1 MIALID
7 DHKVITDS
15 ISSLILEKNYKGNY
29 CVFNSGEAFYSI
41 FKKTEFELAII
52 DIELKAF
59 NGIQIAKDI
68 KQHYS
73 NTKIV
78 FFTMSESAKVIH
90 DALALDVEGY
100 ILKNDSIL
108 NIEKG
113 IEAVLNGQHYYSDTV
128 LQLAK
133 QANLDKGVLSKR
145 EMEILELVSEAKTN
159 QEIADAL
166 FLSIETVKT
175 HRKNM
180 ARKLG
185 KMKPLQYWLKSKIG
199 EYGV

>member
-1 MIALID
+1 
-7 DHKVITDS
+7 
-15 ISSLILEKNYKGNY
+15 
-29 CVFNSGEAFYSI
+29 
-41 FKKTEFELAII
+41 
-52 DIELKAF
+52 
-59 NGIQIAKDI
+59 
-68 KQHYS
+68 
-73 NTKIV
+73 
-78 FFTMSESAKVIH
+78 MSESAKVIH

-113 IEAVLNGQHYYSDTV
+113 IEAVLSGQHYYSDTV